1 MYNIILAQID
11 GSKRSEPVLPLV
23 EEITKKFNA

>member
-1 MYNIILAQID
+1 MYNIILAPLD
-11 GSKRSEPVLPLV
+11 GSKRSEAVLPHV